1 MVMMKTDVVLI
12 AGPTAS
18 GKSALAIQVA
28 KAIDG
33 VIVNADSM
41 QIYDHLR
48 FITARPSVEEESQA
62 PHLLYGHVTPSTA
75 YSVGQWLEDVKTLI
89 VDARYADRPMVF
101 VGGTGLYFNGLLGGL
116 APIPE
121 PDPIIRATL
130 RQRLLDEGP
139 KALWHQLHG
148 LDPASAEILKPH
160 DGHRLVRSLE
170 VLQSTGQTLR
180 YWQEQKGEVL
190 VQPAPHRHIWLNPDR
205 QVLRNRIRMR
215 FKQMITMGAIEEVS
229 QFLELGFAPELPAMK
244 AIGVP
249 EISLYLKGDIDL
261 SEATER
267 AIIASAQ
274 YAKRQRTWFRGQF
287 KAPWREFDGDY
298 CDLL

>member
-1 MVMMKTDVVLI
+1 MKTDVVLI

-18 GKSALAIQVA
+18 GKSALAIQLA
-28 KAIDG
+28 KDLDG
-33 VIVNADSM
+33 IIINADSM

-48 FITARPSVEEESQA
+48 LITARPSAEEESQA
-62 PHLLYGHVTPSTA
+62 PHLLYGHVEPSSA
-75 YSVGQWLEDVKTLI
+75 YSVGQWLEDVKALLA
-89 VDARYADRPMVF
+89 DDRYASKPMIF

-121 PDPIIRATL
+121 PDPAIRTAL

-139 KALWHQLHG
+139 QALWYELHG
-148 LDPASAEILKPH
+148 LDAQSAERLKPH
-160 DGHRLVRSLE
+160 DGQRLVRSLE
-170 VLQSTGQTLR
+170 VLQSTGKSLR

-190 VQPAPHRHIWLNPDR
+190 VQPDEHRHIWLNPDR
-205 QVLRNRIRMR
+205 QILRDRIRRR
-215 FKQMITMGAIEEVS
+215 FELMIAMGAVEEVTA
-229 QFLELGFAPELPAMK
+229 FLQRGYAPECSAMK

-249 EISLYLKGDIDL
+249 EISLFLAGEMDL
-261 SEATER
+261 DEAIER

-287 KAPWREFDGDY
+287 KAPWRQFSGHS
-298 CDLL
+298 CDIL